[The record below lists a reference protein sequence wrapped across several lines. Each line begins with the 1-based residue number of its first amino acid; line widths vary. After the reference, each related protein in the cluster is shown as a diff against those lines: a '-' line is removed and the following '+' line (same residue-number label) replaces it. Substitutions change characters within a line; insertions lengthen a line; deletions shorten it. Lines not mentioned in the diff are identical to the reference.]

1 MKQLFYTLFI
11 CLFYGLVACGG
22 SDGDSGG
29 DEPPP
34 VVVPPDKEP
43 TDPRVLYNGIRLP
56 EQWPP
61 MRSSSSDLERGMSPF
76 YLSDKPSV
84 IDISVGRQL
93 FVDHFLIES
102 TTGLNRTFYYPEYY
116 SGNPILTPDK
126 DWEKM
131 GTQGAA
137 FAAPF
142 SDGVWYDEVEGKYKM
157 WYMAGGGSYAT
168 SGAGVT
174 CYAESTDGIAWIKT
188 PLNVVAGTNIVDHNS
203 ERDASVIWLDKQES
217 NAAKKYKMFLVA
229 REAGKWRYHY
239 KTSSDGKLWRA
250 AAQSEPIADR
260 STVYKNPFRNNW
272 VYSIRHNVRVNAN
285 KLVRARDYN
294 ENADPV
300 EGTKKAEALLSS
312 FWFGPW
318 PNEQRHTGYPDIDPA
333 IYNQDA
339 TPYESIMLGFFS
351 VWQGPEND
359 ICASD
364 RVIKRNQVMVGYSRD
379 GYSWFR
385 EDMNPFHA
393 VNATS
398 PDVWNQGNVQ
408 SVAGAPL
415 IVGDQLYFYLSGR
428 RLMGTQEIT
437 TTGLAMLRR
446 DGFASM
452 KGTGELRTPLL
463 KFDGS
468 HFFVN
473 ASVTGEMKVEL
484 LDSNDQVITG
494 FSKADCKPF
503 KGNSVKQKIEWTGN
517 ASLASLKEKQI
528 KLKFYIENGEI
539 FAFWISPSV
548 NGESGGYTAGGGP
561 GLNISGRDK
570 TN

>member
-1 MKQLFYTLFI
+1 
-11 CLFYGLVACGG
+11 
-22 SDGDSGG
+22 
-29 DEPPP
+29 
-34 VVVPPDKEP
+34 
-43 TDPRVLYNGIRLP
+43 
-56 EQWPP
+56 
-61 MRSSSSDLERGMSPF
+61 
-76 YLSDKPSV
+76 
-84 IDISVGRQL
+84 
-93 FVDHFLIES
+93 
-102 TTGLNRTFYYPEYY
+102 
-116 SGNPILTPDK
+116 
-126 DWEKM
+126 
-131 GTQGAA
+131 
-137 FAAPF
+137 
-142 SDGVWYDEVEGKYKM
+142 
-157 WYMAGGGSYAT
+157 
-168 SGAGVT
+168 
-174 CYAESTDGIAWIKT
+174 
-188 PLNVVAGTNIVDHNS
+188 
-203 ERDASVIWLDKQES
+203 
-217 NAAKKYKMFLVA
+217 
-229 REAGKWRYHY
+229 
-239 KTSSDGKLWRA
+239 
-250 AAQSEPIADR
+250 
-260 STVYKNPFRNNW
+260 
-272 VYSIRHNVRVNAN
+272 
-285 KLVRARDYN
+285 
-294 ENADPV
+294 
-300 EGTKKAEALLSS
+300 
-312 FWFGPW
+312 
-318 PNEQRHTGYPDIDPA
+318 
-333 IYNQDA
+333 
-339 TPYESIMLGFFS
+339 
-351 VWQGPEND
+351 
-359 ICASD
+359 
-364 RVIKRNQVMVGYSRD
+364 MVGYSRD